1 MDPVAITAWGCL
13 SSAGVGSEALVAA
26 LREGQSRLAPIRLF
40 PLSFATVV
48 GEACAPLPDIRLELS
63 AYACRNAR
71 LALKALE
78 EIRPKVEEALARYGA
93 ERLGLV
99 LGTST
104 SGIYDS
110 EQAYVHFLA
119 HGVMPADFNFLR
131 RHAVSATAQ
140 FLGLELGIRGPVYAV
155 STACSSSAK
164 ALGAGGRLIQ
174 TGVCDAVL
182 VAGVDSLCRLTLYG
196 FQSLGLIA
204 PDPCRPMDHNRA
216 GINIGEAAAL
226 LLLERSTAGNRSC
239 PHLLA
244 VGESSDAHHM
254 AAPDPDGRGAE
265 SAMRSALEIAGLPPE
280 AVGYVNLHATATSLN
295 DLAEAQAMARLFGDR
310 VPCSGV
316 KGLLGHTLGASG
328 ALETI
333 VTIEALRAGWLPGTC
348 GLQRPD
354 PAFRIRLLKDP
365 EAADAAFALCNAFGF
380 GGSNASVLLA
390 RSGEDLPRRTMAT
403 GGKRPPACRKSETT
417 IALAGWAACA
427 VEPAA
432 LTSLGITADLPDPAR
447 LPSAIRRRTSQ
458 ATRLALSAGLLA
470 CERAGVD
477 PSRLPAVFAS
487 VGGEMQVTDQL
498 CLELAKPDGVISP
511 TQFHNSVHNTAAGY
525 WSIATGCRLATTSLG
540 AAEASVAIAWLEAWC
555 RLFTETE
562 ALLLVCYEER
572 WPPYLEPGM
581 GQYPVALAWVLA
593 RDGSFRLSAPQL
605 AARSASVN
613 DEAALQAKNNPVL
626 AGIWLIQTLAGAEQ
640 TLIRRRVPL
649 GAGWSLSIRREKP

>member
-13 SSAGVGSEALVAA
+13 SSAGVGLGALVAA

-48 GEACAPLPDIRLELS
+48 GEVCAPLPDIRLALS

-140 FLGLELGIRGPVYAV
+140 FLSLELGIRGPVYAV

-164 ALGAGGRLIQ
+164 ALGAGQRLLQ

-196 FQSLGLIA
+196 FHSLGLIA
-204 PDPCRPMDHNRA
+204 PDPCRPMDHNRK
-216 GINIGEAAAL
+216 GLNIGEAAAL
-226 LLLERSTAGNRSC
+226 LLLERSEAGNRSC

-254 AAPDPDGRGAE
+254 AAPDPEGRGAE
-265 SAMRSALEIAGLPPE
+265 SAMRSALEIAGLPPQE
-280 AVGYVNLHATATSLN
+280 VGYVNLHATATSLN
-295 DLAEAQAMARLFGDR
+295 DLAEAQAMVRMFGDR

-348 GLQRPD
+348 GLQQPD

-390 RSGEDLPRRTMAT
+390 RSGEDLPRRTM
-403 GGKRPPACRKSETT
+403 GGKRPPARLKSEAS

-432 LTSLGITADLPDPAR
+432 LTSLGITADLPDLARIPA
-447 LPSAIRRRTSQ
+447 AIRRRTSQ

-540 AAEASVAIAWLEAWC
+540 AAEVSVAMAWLEAWC
-555 RLFTETE
+555 RLSTETE

-581 GQYPVALAWVLA
+581 GQYSLALAWVLA
-593 RDGSFRLSAPQL
+593 RGGSFGLSAPQPV
-605 AARSASVN
+605 AAAVKAQ
-613 DEAALQAKNNPVL
+613 ENPVL
-626 AGIWLIQTLAGAEQ
+626 AGIPLIQTLASAEQ
-640 TLIRRRVPL
+640 ALGQRVPL
-649 GAGWSLSIRREKP
+649 GAGWSLSIRRDKI